1 MELPVENQRV
11 KDVIDFTFEGNE
23 LQFSKEIGISQPRI
37 NRLFSL
43 DKRSGKYPLVSFE
56 IAQAIIN
63 KFIEISPEWLLT
75 GRGEMLKP
83 AHENQEP
90 NITIL
95 KGNRKT
101 RDAIVEHQE
110 IPLYDLE
117 ATAGLSSFFKGDK
130 SASLLDTIKI
140 PNAPNCDGALF
151 AVGDSMYPLLKSGD
165 IILYKEMPLNIDY
178 ILWGEMY
185 LLSFDMGDWE
195 ESIVVKYVKKSE
207 EGKNYI
213 QLVSQNPH
221 HAPKDIP
228 FSWVRAMA
236 LIKVTIRINTMR

>member
-1 MELPVENQRV
+1 MTN
-11 KDVIDFTFEGNE
+11 FFERIMQVANYQGYKNPSE
-23 LQFSKEIGISQPRI
+23 FAKKGLNWDSSEKI
-37 NRLFSL
+37 NRLKDPNKKPSVDIL
-43 DKRSGKYPLVSFE
+43 LE
-56 IAQAIIN
+56 ISN
-63 KFIEISPEWLLT
+63 KFVDISPEWLLT

-83 AHENQEP
+83 SHENQEP
-90 NITIL
+90 HITIL

-101 RDAIVEHQE
+101 RDAIIEHQE

-117 ATAGLSSFFKGDK
+117 ATAGLSTFFKGDK
-130 SASLLDTIKI
+130 SANLLDTIKI
-140 PNAPNCDGALF
+140 PNAPNCDGAIF

-185 LLSFDMGDWE
+185 LLSFAMGDWE
-195 ESIVVKYVKKSE
+195 ESIVIKFVKKSE
-207 EGKNYI
+207 EGKDYI

-228 FSWVRAMA
+228 FEWVRAMA

>member
-1 MELPVENQRV
+1 MNAMERLNQF
-11 KDVIDFTFEGNE
+11 IDF
-23 LQFSKEIGISQPRI
+23 KGISKYSFYKKTG
-37 NRLFSL
+37 FSNGFL
-43 DKRSGKYPLVSFE
+43 DKNRNIGSDKCEIISIEYPELS
-56 IAQAIIN
+56 I
-63 KFIEISPEWLLT
+63 EWLIT

-83 AHENQEP
+83 HHENQSP
-90 NITIL
+90 SITIL

-101 RDAIVEHQE
+101 RDVIIEHQE

-130 SASLLDTIKI
+130 SANLLDTIKI
-140 PNAPNCDGALF
+140 PNAPNCDGAIF

-165 IILYKEMPLNIDY
+165 IILYKEMPLNMDY
-178 ILWGEMY
+178 IFWGEMY
-185 LLSFDMGDWE
+185 LLSFEVGDWE

-213 QLVSQNPH
+213 QLVSQNQH

-228 FSWVRAMA
+228 FSWVKAMA
-236 LIKVTIRINTMR
+236 LIKVTIRIKTMR

>member
-1 MELPVENQRV
+1 MSAMERLNQF
-11 KDVIDFTFEGNE
+11 IDF
-23 LQFSKEIGISQPRI
+23 KGISKYSFYKKTG
-37 NRLFSL
+37 FSNGFL
-43 DKRSGKYPLVSFE
+43 DKNRNIGTDKCEIISVEYPELSV
-56 IAQAIIN
+56 
-63 KFIEISPEWLLT
+63 EWLVT
-75 GRGEMLKP
+75 GRGQMLKP
-83 AHENQEP
+83 AHENQSP

-95 KGNRKT
+95 KGNRRT
-101 RDAIVEHQE
+101 RDAIIEHQE

-117 ATAGLSSFFKGDK
+117 ATAGLSTFFKSDK
-130 SASLLDTIKI
+130 SANFLDTIKI
-140 PNAPNCDGALF
+140 PNAPNCDGAIF

-195 ESIVVKYVKKSE
+195 ESIVIKFVKKSE
-207 EGKNYI
+207 EGKKYI

-228 FSWVRAMA
+228 FSWVKAMA
-236 LIKVTIRINTMR
+236 LIKVTIRMNTMR